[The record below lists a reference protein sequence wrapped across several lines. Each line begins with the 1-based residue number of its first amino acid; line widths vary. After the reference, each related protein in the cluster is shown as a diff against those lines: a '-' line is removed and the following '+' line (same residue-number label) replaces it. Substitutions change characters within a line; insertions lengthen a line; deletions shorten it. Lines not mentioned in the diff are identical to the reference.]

1 VLWQNDTASYNNWRG
16 AQGVYYEW
24 GTGGAHIFSDHNET
38 WTNFTSTYN
47 QTHSMHWDTDDQ
59 NVTMTNTLATGNLLG
74 TLIEKNLGPIII
86 SSSTFCNGEIGVVI
100 RDSSNVTM
108 TGNTLYNNSVAQIML
123 AGVSGGFA
131 VANWVTGVPYTTTTY
146 NTTLTNNVID
156 AVGSQGLFKDGYLNG
171 ADWTNFAATLTSS
184 DNVWWNATNGAP
196 FTVPFPTT
204 GTLLN
209 FAGWQGLT
217 NQDLYSTYAAPTT
230 DPSTVCNSAPVD
242 FADWWFVLQN
252 LGSSSSSPTGLATT
266 DASGAAT
273 YNAANIALG
282 GWNGTAATLAVD
294 GLENMP
300 GATVSFNPPTLSA
313 NGTTVITVHSTT
325 ATPPNT
331 YALTVLANSGSV
343 TRTIALN
350 VTVPVTSLNLST
362 ATLNFPNQPL
372 KITSAAQNI
381 TVTNFGAAP
390 IAFTSWV
397 ATSGFAQ
404 SNTCGASLAAG
415 NSCTISI
422 TFTPHMSTPYSGSL
436 TITDSDVTGTQV
448 VTLTGTSVGSP
459 TTQLSAHSL
468 AFGGVDY
475 GSTSAPQT
483 ITVTNTGTGILN
495 VSSVAISGT
504 NAANFQETNTC
515 AAPVEVN
522 STCAITVTASPTVLG
537 ALSASVT
544 ITSNSTNNPSSF
556 SLSGNGL
563 TAIKVSPNSVNFGT
577 TNVGN
582 TGSAHVITIS
592 NLSTAALSMSPLQVI
607 GADPGDFVLS
617 ANTCGSSLPGNS
629 SCTVTVTYVPLTGGS
644 RSASLS
650 IVDSDP
656 DSPQSVSLSGTAK
669 AITVSP
675 NSVNFGNVTV
685 GNTSP
690 KTVTVT
696 NAGTD
701 PVTFNP
707 LQITGANPGDFTLSN
722 NTCGSS
728 LPGASSCTVVV
739 TFGPSA
745 TGARAANLVVTDSD
759 LSSPS
764 TVTLSGTGK

>member
-1 VLWQNDTASYNNWRG
+1 
-16 AQGVYYEW
+16 
-24 GTGGAHIFSDHNET
+24 
-38 WTNFTSTYN
+38 
-47 QTHSMHWDTDDQ
+47 MHWDTDDQ

-74 TLIEKNLGPIII
+74 TLIEKNLGPITI
-86 SSSTFCNGEIGVVI
+86 SNSTFCNGEIGVVI

-123 AGVSGGFA
+123 AGVLGGFD

-146 NTTLTNNVID
+146 NTTFTKNVIE

-184 DNVWWNATNGAP
+184 DNVWWDATNAAP

-209 FAGWQGLT
+209 FAGWQALT
-217 NQDLYSTYAAPTT
+217 NQDLNSTFAAPTT
-230 DPSTVCNSAPVD
+230 NPSTVCNSAPVD

-282 GWNGTAATLAVD
+282 GWTGTVTLAVD

-300 GATVSFNPPTLSA
+300 GGSVSFNPPTLTA

-343 TRTIALN
+343 TRTVALN
-350 VTVPVTSLNLST
+350 VTVPTTSIILST

-390 IAFTSWV
+390 ITFASWV

-475 GSTSAPQT
+475 GSTSASQT
-483 ITVTNTGTGILN
+483 IIVTNTGTGILN
-495 VSSVAISGT
+495 VSSVAVSGT
-504 NAANFQETNTC
+504 NAANFHQTNTC

-537 ALSASVT
+537 ALSGTVT
-544 ITSNSTNNPSSF
+544 IVSNSTNNPATF

-563 TAIKVSPNSVNFGT
+563 TAVKVSPNSVNFGT

-582 TGSAHVITIS
+582 TGSTHVITIS
-592 NLSTAALSMSPLQVI
+592 NLSTAALSMSPLHVI
-607 GADPGDFVLS
+607 GANPGDFILS
-617 ANTCGSSLPGNS
+617 ANTCGSSLAGSS
-629 SCTVTVTYVPLTGGS
+629 SCTVSVTYVPLSGGS
-644 RSASLS
+644 LGASLS

-656 DSPQSVSLSGTAK
+656 SSPQSVSFSGTAK

-685 GNTSP
+685 GKTSL

-696 NAGTD
+696 NAGTAA
-701 PVTFNP
+701 VTFNP
-707 LQITGANPGDFTLSN
+707 LQITGANPGDFTLSD

-728 LPGASSCTVVV
+728 LPGGSSCTVVV
-739 TFGPSA
+739 TFGPLA